1 MRISELSARTGV
13 SPRSLRYYEQQGL
26 ITADRRD
33 NGYRDYTDDAVVT
46 VLTIRSLYDL
56 GFPSELIRV
65 VLPCTTGEAV
75 DQAVC
80 RSVVDRVTG
89 IRDDVAERVTH
100 LARTRD
106 TLTYFLA
113 EQAAQGDAADH
124 QGTGPAR
131 QAFLRQGVAPG
142 AVAATDD

>member
-1 MRISELSARTGV
+1 VRISELSARTGV

-65 VLPCTTGEAV
+65 VLPCTTGDAV

-80 RSVVDRVTG
+80 RSVVERVTG
-89 IRDDVAERVTH
+89 IRDDIAERVTR

-113 EQAAQGDAADH
+113 EQAARGDAA
-124 QGTGPAR
+124 GPRGGGPAG
-131 QAFLRQGVAPG
+131 QVLLRRGSAPG
-142 AVAATDD
+142 EVPATDD